1 MSVQNL
7 VSQFLSGKP
16 LTSDGPTSGASGDEV
31 VRADASTQSEAL
43 EDYGTDA
50 RSEDSTEEDLLPG
63 QSGDTPKDSQVKAD
77 AKAESKP
84 GTSDKEIITVT
95 DELGNRKK
103 VEVDY
108 SNREQL
114 KKAVLLANGARK
126 WQAERDKAIESKKGV
141 ESELSQIKQ
150 DWAALDEAFQRGPDA
165 LFDLLSGKQGA
176 FNEHLTKHQERQE
189 FLRHA
194 SPEEVKALEAQE
206 RADKTARELEK
217 IRKENADFRKQVTSE
232 KEQAEERALES
243 KIHPVFDKYRF
254 ADKLGDAQDEH
265 LFDKMLWTTAMER
278 LEQYET
284 EGLSVTPELIDKEFR
299 TVASTLRKRIN
310 VQAEKKAGK
319 VVEQKKREATENVQ
333 AKVMS
338 GYKTGGSAQEAR
350 DLMQKGDLTSIL
362 KGWGKYGKLF
372 NNK

>member
-1 MSVQNL
+1 MSVQNI

-16 LTSDGPTSGASGDEV
+16 LTSEGPTSGASGDEV
-31 VRADASTQSEAL
+31 VRADASESDAQA
-43 EDYGTDA
+43 DYGTEA

-63 QSGDTPKDSQVKAD
+63 QSGDTPSASQ
-77 AKAESKP
+77 AKANARADSKP
-84 GTSDKEIITVT
+84 GTSDKEILTVT
-95 DELGNRKK
+95 DEAGNRKK
-103 VEVDY
+103 VEIDY
-108 SNREQL
+108 SNREAV

-126 WQAERDKAIESKKGV
+126 WQAERDRAIETAKKHQA
-141 ESELSQIKQ
+141 ELEQLKKDFQ
-150 DWAALDEAFQRGPDA
+150 FLDEAFSKGPDA
-165 LFDLLSGKQGA
+165 LFDRLSGREGA
-176 FNEHLTKHQERQE
+176 FNEYLTKHQERQE

-194 SPEEVKALEAQE
+194 SPEEIKALEAQE
-206 RADKTARELEK
+206 RADKTAKELEK
-217 IRKENADFRKQVTSE
+217 IRKEQEEFKKAVMSE
-232 KEQAEERALES
+232 KEQAEERAMES

-265 LFDKMLWTTAMER
+265 LFDKMLWTSAMER

-284 EGLSVTPELIDKEFR
+284 EGLAVTPELIDKEFR
-299 TVASTLRKRIN
+299 AVATSIRKRIN

-338 GYKTGGSAQEAR
+338 GYKTGGAAGEAR
-350 DLMQKGDLTSIL
+350 DLMNKGDLTSLL

-372 NNK
+372 NK